1 MSNTLSELD
10 EKGKKTLDSFVLFSG
25 ERPDGIER
33 LAQAGSDRSYY
44 RFRYGN
50 KSMIGVFSNN
60 VEENNTFIYFTQLFK
75 SLDIKV
81 PELFYVTEDKTVY
94 FLEDLGDMSLF
105 DMVQKD
111 IKNGELTDTTKTL
124 YKKTITELAKMQ
136 ITSAVY
142 IDFDKCY
149 QISEFNE
156 ESILFDL
163 NYFKFYFLKVSGIK
177 FDERKLQNDFN
188 NIALNLAKSGDK
200 FFMFRDFQAR
210 NIMIKDGEPYFIDY
224 QGGRKGA
231 IQYDLASLLFQAKAR
246 LSEDVKEELLEHYI
260 EQVQSYIPVEKDEF
274 VNQFY
279 FYSLI
284 RILQTLGAYGFR
296 GLIEKKSH
304 FIESIPFAIKNVS
317 TILEKNELFINYQE
331 LHEVL
336 SQLATTDRFNPVVF
350 PEFTI
355 TVTSFSYKKSYPE
368 DKTGNGGGFVFDCR
382 GIENPGRYSQY
393 KSITGKDKAVIEF
406 FKQHSDIDKY
416 MLNVIKT
423 VKPTIDNYIE
433 RDFNSLSISFGCTGG
448 QHRSVYCAEQMIV
461 FLQNNYNVKVR
472 LIHRELRIETQ
483 TSNSHSE

>member
-1 MSNTLSELD
+1 MSNILSELD

-25 ERPDGIER
+25 ERPDGIEK

-44 RFRYGN
+44 RFRYAN

-60 VEENNTFIYFTQLFK
+60 IEENNTFIYFTQLFK

-81 PELFYVTEDKTVY
+81 PELFYVTEDKIVY
-94 FLEDLGDMSLF
+94 FLEDLGDLSLF
-105 DMVQKD
+105 DIVQND

-124 YKKTITELAKMQ
+124 YKKAITELAKMQ
-136 ITSAVY
+136 ITSAAY

-231 IQYDLASLLFQAKAR
+231 IQYDLASLLFQAKAQ
-246 LSEDVKEELLEHYI
+246 LPEYVKEELLEHYI
-260 EQVQSYIPVEKDEF
+260 EQVKSYIPVDKDEF
-274 VNQFY
+274 INQFNY
-279 FYSLI
+279 YALI

-304 FIESIPFAIKNVS
+304 FIESIPFALQNIRIMLENKNVF
-317 TILEKNELFINYQE
+317 KNYAELYN
-331 LHEVL
+331 VL
-336 SQLATTDRFNPVVF
+336 SQIAATERFNPVVF

-382 GIENPGRYSQY
+382 GIENPGRYLEY
-393 KSITGKDKAVIEF
+393 KTLIGRDKEVIDF

-416 MLNVIKT
+416 MLNVIET

-433 RDFNSLSISFGCTGG
+433 RKFNSLSISFGCTGG
-448 QHRSVYCAEQMIV
+448 QHRSVYCAEQMTKYIKKH
-461 FLQNNYNVKVR
+461 YKIGVR
-472 LIHRELRIETQ
+472 LVHRELNIIG
-483 TSNSHSE
+483 